1 MDLSPFNSAEPVMP
15 FEISPATQD
24 DLADVTDFLQPF
36 VNDRLLLQRTSVE
49 LQLLLRHSFK
59 AVPGNA
65 DKRKDTPI
73 VGFCALEIYSKK
85 LAEIQCLAVSPE
97 FQRRGI
103 GKSLLKLCVQRA
115 EDEKVLE
122 ILAISSSEDM
132 FKACGFDYSLPNQ
145 KRAFFFQTEE
155 E

>member
-1 MDLSPFNSAEPVMP
+1 MP

-24 DLADVTDFLQPF
+24 DLANVSEFLQPF
-36 VNDRLLLQRTSVE
+36 VEKELLLQRTSVE

-59 AVPGNA
+59 AVPGVESVRE
-65 DKRKDTPI
+65 KTPI

-85 LAEIQCLAVSPE
+85 LAEIQCLAVADD

-103 GKSLLKLCVQRA
+103 GKALLNRCVERA
-115 EDEKVLE
+115 KEEKVLE
-122 ILAISSSEDM
+122 ILAISSSDDM

-145 KRAFFFQTEE
+145 KRAFFFQTDGD
-155 E
+155 